1 MQINERVSPDAL
13 PLVVVDVLA
22 IGGVVTVGIA
32 HHASAALLAGAP
44 GYWAAVLL
52 PFLIGWAL
60 VSVPVGAYAPGAAES
75 AKAAVPLGVRAW
87 VPAVVVALVIRAT
100 PIAPGGVH
108 ISFVVVITL
117 LGAVTIAVG
126 RWLALRLV

>member
-1 MQINERVSPDAL
+1 MQISERVSPDAF

-32 HHASAALLAGAP
+32 HHASAALLMGAP

-87 VPAVVVALVIRAT
+87 VPAVVIALAIRAT
-100 PIAPGGVH
+100 PLAPGGFH
-108 ISFVVVITL
+108 ISFAVVITL
-117 LGAVTIAVG
+117 LGAAAIAAG
-126 RWLALRLV
+126 RWLTLRLV